1 MFNILLDPPPEEWHG
16 YPLDTDFRIGIQISQ
31 CLTDESLNKREKI
44 LTAIHLLFPSSIP
57 EMKDAMEALEWYL
70 SEYDHDNHE
79 KKSGKVKLLDFD
91 VDQWRIYAAF
101 MRQYR
106 IDLNT
111 VEMHWFTFMGLISN
125 LEECN
130 FTRVID
136 IRQRDIP
143 VKASAEEKKRIR
155 KAKRIYSLAI
165 GEERINTEQEEQNQ
179 EALDEFL
186 SILSKK

>member
-1 MFNILLDPPPEEWHG
+1 MFNVLLDPLPEDWNG
-16 YPLDTDFRIGIQISQ
+16 YVIDTDFRIGIQISQ
-31 CLTDESLNKREKI
+31 CLVDDTLNSREKVA
-44 LTAIHLLFPSSIP
+44 TALSLLFPEEHP
-57 EMKDAMEALEWYL
+57 QFEEAMDALQWYL

-79 KKSGKVKLLDFD
+79 KKTGKIRLLDFD

-101 MRQYR
+101 LKQYG

-111 VEMHWFTFMGLISN
+111 ADMHWFTFMGLISN

-136 IRQRDIP
+136 IRQREIP
-143 VKASAEEKKRIR
+143 VKASPEEKKRLR
-155 KAKRIYSLAI
+155 KVKKIYSLAEY
-165 GEERINTEQEEQNQ
+165 GKNTEEEEQNQ

-186 SILSKK
+186 SILRK